1 MSAGRCQQQGWGR
14 GQRKCRSE
22 WSIMRSLLSN
32 GNSAKYAA
40 KPRLI
45 QLTKLPTWAACVVS
59 LGDNTQTYKH
69 RGLQLILRWASQETT
84 TLYNTRWRLKSNRL
98 SSKSCTHVLVQS
110 ELNTQDRKNV
120 VKSVFKEIVRT
131 AWWTKC
137 WLRLLFVISPLTLLI
152 WRSAWIIPSVGET
165 GYYTS

>member
-1 MSAGRCQQQGWGR
+1 MSAGRCRQQGWGR

-45 QLTKLPTWAACVVS
+45 QLTKLPTLAACVVS
-59 LGDNTQTYKH
+59 PGDNTQTYKH
-69 RGLQLILRWASQETT
+69 RGLQLILRWATQETT
-84 TLYNTRWRLKSNRL
+84 TLYKVKKFRSLICDKSY
-98 SSKSCTHVLVQS
+98 THILLGT

-120 VKSVFKEIVRT
+120 VKSAFKEIVRT

-137 WLRLLFVISPLTLLI
+137 RLRLLFVICNLYN
-152 WRSAWIIPSVGET
+152 WRF
-165 GYYTS
+165 